1 MKKTLSILLLGFT
14 SYATTFAQADP
25 IPNITSKEEMMI
37 VFNKMMN
44 AVKNVKTT
52 KYRLLKY
59 ERYNGKIVQS
69 NQIVKQNMD
78 PLKVYMKIISGPNK
92 GAEILYAKGLNN
104 GNAYV
109 KKGSILPT
117 LNLDPLGVLVT
128 DKQRHTIFELGFAYS
143 GDLIHD
149 AFQRFKNKSSEFVT
163 YGGIIKWDNREV
175 YKFTLDNKEYKL
187 KDYTILAGEDLIKIA
202 RKLKLD
208 EYNLLELNPAISNY
222 SDVKPGQ
229 AIKIPESFTKTVII
243 YIDTKTYLPVYQ
255 KMMDLKGVVGEY
267 EYHDLVINPVIP
279 EEEFTAGYNGYTF

>member
-14 SYATTFAQADP
+14 SITTVFAQADP
-25 IPNITSKEEMMI
+25 VPNITSKEEMMI
-37 VFNKMMN
+37 VFNKMTD
-44 AVKNVKTT
+44 AIKNVKTA
-52 KYRLLKY
+52 KYRLIKN

-69 NQIVKQNMD
+69 NQMIKQNMD

-92 GAEILYAKGLNN
+92 GAEVLYVKGMNN

-109 KKGSILPT
+109 NAGSFIPT
-117 LNLDPLGVLVT
+117 LNLDPLGILVNE
-128 DKQRHTIFELGFAYS
+128 KQRHTIFELGFAYT

-149 AFQRFKNKSSEFVT
+149 AYKKYKDKASEYVT
-163 YGGIIKWDNREV
+163 YGGVIKWDNRDV
-175 YKFTLDNKEYKL
+175 YKFTLDNKEYKI
-187 KDYTILAGEDLIKIA
+187 KDYTVLPGEDLVKIA

-208 EYNLLELNPAISNY
+208 EYNLLELNPSVSNY
-222 SDVKPGQ
+222 TSVKAGQ
-229 AIKIPESFTKTVII
+229 VIKIPDSFTKTVII

-279 EEEFTAGYNGYTF
+279 DEEFTEGYSGYSF